1 MRSPPTTSRA
11 AVSALERAKRRVLA
25 AAAEHRFERLLLL
38 PSLALPLTTL
48 SLSLSLAGAESPTVI
63 LADAGVQTPVEAGH
77 VAGATSTAVKAAATS
92 FRDQMAS
99 PPQFCKKS
107 DGESSSS
114 SSSSSGVGR
123 LAFSPLFSPSA
134 IGCTPAK
141 VRAGEAGEGPKY
153 TWGGDDADI
162 LREIVGA
169 EGPEEEQEQQEVQEK
184 QDEVQEKD
192 EEQVEDA
199 KEALD
204 DCAEG
209 AEGAEEWEEG
219 ESPRRSTA

>member
-1 MRSPPTTSRA
+1 
-11 AVSALERAKRRVLA
+11 
-25 AAAEHRFERLLLL
+25 
-38 PSLALPLTTL
+38 
-48 SLSLSLAGAESPTVI
+48 
-63 LADAGVQTPVEAGH
+63 
-77 VAGATSTAVKAAATS
+77 
-92 FRDQMAS
+92 
-99 PPQFCKKS
+99 
-107 DGESSSS
+107 
-114 SSSSSGVGR
+114 
-123 LAFSPLFSPSA
+123 
-134 IGCTPAK
+134 

-184 QDEVQEKD
+184 QEEVQEKD

-209 AEGAEEWEEG
+209 AEGAEKVERAEKVEKVEKVEKMGNDENDTLTDCVPKEPQGKVREVSPLEPALKEMSTPHANLERRAVTGSGHARRGARGTRQKPQPDLAEGITSSLEWVTPKRTRGGSVGRVG
-219 ESPRRSTA
+219 E